1 VVFSGAAS
9 FIERVGAARRPA
21 ESGGHMLDIVLIVA
35 TAGFFLA
42 AGLYVLGC
50 ERL

>member
-1 VVFSGAAS
+1 VVFSAGAS
-9 FIERVGAARRPA
+9 FIGHLIGAAAP
-21 ESGGHMLDIVLIVA
+21 GGAMFDIVLIAA